1 MSNMNSEEREVL
13 QEELSNI
20 IGVPYEQF
28 YECDALGRLIL
39 IKDAPKIDKISR
51 ALEIYCELLRYA
63 IIDWG
68 IPKGSESLVEL
79 ENAINKIMRE

>member
-1 MSNMNSEEREVL
+1 MSNMNSEEREGL

-51 ALEIYCELLRYA
+51 ALEI
-63 IIDWG
+63 
-68 IPKGSESLVEL
+68 
-79 ENAINKIMRE
+79 